1 MSKIDSG
8 ATAPAATTERAPSY
22 PIYFAPPTF
31 CLRATECIQ
40 TPRRVIQPG
49 ELLHIDPTIPPAKG
63 RMVVVGDRL
72 ELWAGQD
79 DVRGVLVA
87 IMTLE
92 AEAEAEAEAEGGVA

>member
-1 MSKIDSG
+1 MPKTDTG
-8 ATAPAATTERAPSY
+8 AAAPAATTQRAPSS

-31 CLRATECIQ
+31 CLRATERIQ
-40 TPRRVIQPG
+40 TPRRVILPG
-49 ELLHIDPTIPPAKG
+49 ELLHIDPTIRPAEG

-87 IMTLE
+87 VMTLE
-92 AEAEAEAEAEGGVA
+92 DDAEGGAA